1 MLFIMQLFVVV
12 IAFLLNTVRYNY
24 DSDFIYYAAF
34 FQLLLLY
41 FIVTVC
47 CYHCDNYLFLFEIE
61 HELHF
66 SDPQLWVIQIHPGQ
80 ISAL

>member
-12 IAFLLNTVRYNY
+12 IAFLLLHFVIITIVI
-24 DSDFIYYAAF
+24 F
-34 FQLLLLY
+34 LLCSVFLVVIAV

-47 CYHCDNYLFLFEIE
+47 CYHCDNYLFFCEIE
-61 HELHF
+61 HELNF
-66 SDPQLWVIQIHPGQ
+66 SDPQLWVIQIYPGE